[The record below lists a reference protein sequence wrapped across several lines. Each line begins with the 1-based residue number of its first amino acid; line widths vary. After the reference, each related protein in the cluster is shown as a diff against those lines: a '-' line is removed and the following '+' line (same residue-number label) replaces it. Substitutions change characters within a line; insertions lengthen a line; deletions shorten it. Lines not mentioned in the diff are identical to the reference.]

1 MSGDLTPQQKLE
13 GAKVRVR
20 AKAFANR
27 LRNDNWAE
35 FIPVEDIEWLSIRSD
50 ADLILYKDTLKSK
63 GCVQRQDLRWEFKR

>member
-1 MSGDLTPQQKLE
+1 MIPEQLE
-13 GAKVRVR
+13 DAKVRVR

-27 LRNDNWAE
+27 LRSEGYAE

-50 ADLILYKDTLKSK
+50 ADLSLYKDTLKSK

>member
-1 MSGDLTPQQKLE
+1 MTPQQKLE
-13 GAKVRVR
+13 DAKVRVR

-35 FIPVEDIEWLSIRSD
+35 FIPVEDGDFLCDSD
-50 ADLILYKDTLKSK
+50 ERIKLYKDTLKSK